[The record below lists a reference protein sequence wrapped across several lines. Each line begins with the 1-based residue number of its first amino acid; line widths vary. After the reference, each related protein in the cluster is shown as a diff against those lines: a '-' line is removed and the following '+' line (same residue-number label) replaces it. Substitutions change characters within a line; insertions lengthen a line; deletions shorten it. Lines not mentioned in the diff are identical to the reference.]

1 MSVTRELRF
10 LDSFLFLPS
19 ALNTL
24 ASNLPKTKLLNLKKY
39 FPNDNE
45 FKQVCKKRNYPY
57 DSMDDIDKFDV
68 KKTPIKRGFLHF
80 R

>member
-1 MSVTRELRF
+1 MSLTRELRF
-10 LDSFLFLPS
+10 LDSFRFLPS

-45 FKQVCKKRNYPY
+45 FKQV
-57 DSMDDIDKFDV
+57 
-68 KKTPIKRGFLHF
+68 
-80 R
+80 

>member
-1 MSVTRELRF
+1 MSLTRELRF
-10 LDSFLFLPS
+10 LDSFRFLPS

-45 FKQVCKKRNYPY
+45 FKQVCNEGHYPY
-57 DSMDDIDKFDV
+57 DWMDDIN
-68 KKTPIKRGFLHF
+68 ILM
-80 R
+80 

>member
-1 MSVTRELRF
+1 MGRNVSSTRELRF

-24 ASNLPKTKLLNLKKY
+24 ASNLPKNKLLNLKKY

-45 FKQVCKKRNYPY
+45 FKQVCKKRTLF
-57 DSMDDIDKFDV
+57 I
-68 KKTPIKRGFLHF
+68 
-80 R
+80 